1 MAGRRVKAGQERH
14 EHKDSDRCGNPT
26 AIIFACIPA
35 GSFATPPAKPLVED
49 PALEGGLPVN
59 PAVLAAC
66 TVASGEALPLDWLLE
81 PRFRGDETIL
91 GGPVSETD
99 LGAVRL
105 VCSGKGGLDTDRLD
119 ISGGLRRE
127 SWCVVDGV
135 VCGGC
140 VPGDCVS
147 GDCGDCSAVGGVGV
161 GGVVVVVGIAG
172 AVVVCGS
179 PA

>member
-1 MAGRRVKAGQERH
+1 M
-14 EHKDSDRCGNPT
+14 
-26 AIIFACIPA
+26 
-35 GSFATPPAKPLVED
+35 
-49 PALEGGLPVN
+49 
-59 PAVLAAC
+59 
-66 TVASGEALPLDWLLE
+66 
-81 PRFRGDETIL
+81 
-91 GGPVSETD
+91 SETD

-127 SWCVVDGV
+127 SWCGGDGV
-135 VCGGC
+135 VCGCC

-147 GDCGDCSAVGGVGV
+147 GDCGDCSAVV